1 VNFDAAPVLVDAVPQ
16 ERTNMVTGANRDG
29 STWVASM
36 SRATCCPQR
45 RRGWQISAP
54 AAGRSP
60 HRHSRWHVSR
70 DRGRAPDGGGRR
82 AAPRCRRHHLAVGT
96 APFGAT
102 VLTLGGERWTSCLS
116 ASWRSACA

>member
-1 VNFDAAPVLVDAVPQ
+1 VFGLMGVHPGSLGAVNFDAAPVLVDAVPQ

-54 AAGRSP
+54 QRPVTCVTG
-60 HRHSRWHVSR
+60 
-70 DRGRAPDGGGRR
+70 
-82 AAPRCRRHHLAVGT
+82 
-96 APFGAT
+96 
-102 VLTLGGERWTSCLS
+102 
-116 ASWRSACA
+116 